1 MLSEDRFFQTDNTEE
16 IWRRYC
22 GFLDLSL
29 TEFMETQRHL
39 LMEQVKLVANSPL
52 GKALMKGRK
61 PGSVEEFRQ
70 TVPLTTYEDYV
81 PYIGKCQDDALV
93 EKPLFW
99 CHTAGRGGNF

>member
-70 TVPLTTYEDYV
+70 TVPLTTASHRSFEQAATMRDE
-81 PYIGKCQDDALV
+81 IKATKEKLAALA
-93 EKPLFW
+93 
-99 CHTAGRGGNF
+99 TN